1 MKLFFLPRILW
12 YKNRDTVVILYRI
25 GLDYIFQVY
34 CDMLSDDGPWIL
46 VASIHD
52 KSSAKD
58 CERQSN
64 WQDGNGF
71 ETFTK
76 HVAKN
81 VLTILL
87 KWYILFAGQNW
98 INAKTFGR
106 LEDVPAKEYKSLA
119 YSHVKVTLSS
129 SDRADRFYCRFVL
142 LMWKCLTLNINKVV

>member
-1 MKLFFLPRILW
+1 
-12 YKNRDTVVILYRI
+12 
-25 GLDYIFQVY
+25 
-34 CDMLSDDGPWIL
+34 MLSDDGPWIL

-58 CERQSN
+58 CERKSN

-87 KWYILFAGQNW
+87 K
-98 INAKTFGR
+98 
-106 LEDVPAKEYKSLA
+106 
-119 YSHVKVTLSS
+119 
-129 SDRADRFYCRFVL
+129 
-142 LMWKCLTLNINKVV
+142 